1 MDTILFNFHDLIMV
15 LTAFECLL
23 FSALLLLT
31 YKQGS
36 ISTLLLTG
44 FLICHFFIPLHEL
57 VFWGRQFR
65 IWVLDISPNLFFW
78 GSYAY
83 FLDGPLLYLFF
94 RSMIYKRFT
103 LKTNDLYHL
112 IPVAIYLV
120 GMILIFYSK
129 DHDIKSQL
137 VKTQAIAYSAPY
149 LYFEAAG
156 RLLRLIYALVC
167 VQLMVAYTRQLKAE
181 YANLRSAEL
190 LWLKIML
197 GSFVILF
204 GWDLILLVIKLS
216 ELIQMKDPAFDAALL
231 SFFGI
236 GSYYLNLIV
245 ITTLVFLR
253 FTSLTKVV
261 SVSETA
267 QLDPLEDKVD
277 QVRVVDESF
286 ATKLEQVIVRDRF
299 YADPDISLESLAAK
313 MNMPPKKVTLL
324 IKDKYQLNFYE
335 FVNGYRINEAKRLL
349 TDTGKVQKT
358 IMDIYLDVGFNSK
371 SVFNTYF
378 KRSVGVTP
386 SRFREQYFSSAA
398 PPST

>member
-1 MDTILFNFHDLIMV
+1 MDTILFNFHDLVMV

-44 FLICHFFIPLHEL
+44 FLVCHFFIPVHEL
-57 VFWGRQFR
+57 IFWGRQFR

-94 RSMIYKRFT
+94 RSMIYKPFK
-103 LKTNDLYHL
+103 LKSSDLYHL
-112 IPVAIYLV
+112 IPVTIYLV
-120 GMILIFYSK
+120 GMILIYYSK
-129 DHDIKSQL
+129 SHDLKFQL

-149 LYFEAAG
+149 LYFEASG
-156 RLLRLIYALVC
+156 RLVRFVYALVC
-167 VQLMVAYTRQLKAE
+167 VQLMVAYTRQLKVE
-181 YANLRSAEL
+181 YANIRSAEL

-204 GWDLILLVIKLS
+204 GWDLVLLVIKLS
-216 ELIQMKDPAFDAALL
+216 ELIQLKDPAFDAELL
-231 SFFGI
+231 RFFGI
-236 GSYYLNLIV
+236 GSYYLNLMV
-245 ITTLVFLR
+245 ITTLIFLR
-253 FTSLTKVV
+253 FTSLTKVA
-261 SVSETA
+261 SVNEVA
-267 QLDPLEDKVD
+267 QVDLPEDKV
-277 QVRVVDESF
+277 RVIDESL
-286 ATKLEQVIVRDRF
+286 ASKLEQVIVNERF

-313 MNMPPKKVTLL
+313 MNIPPKKVTLL

-349 TDTGKVQKT
+349 QETGKAQKT
-358 IMDIYLDVGFNSK
+358 IMDIYLEVGFNSK

-386 SRFREQYFSSAA
+386 SRYREQLSSAGS
-398 PPST
+398 PP